1 MNLFNEIVGIVIM
14 GIIFGVMFAYAILG
28 GLFV

>member
-1 MNLFNEIVGIVIM
+1 MKRYNEVVGVLIM

-28 GLFV
+28 GLF